1 MKMENKYYIYYTPK
15 EVGDILKVNYRKI
28 LDLIIIGKLS
38 AIRIGRQYRISENE
52 LEEYVKKKKEKGKR
66 VKAMKA
72 FI

>member
-15 EVGDILKVNYRKI
+15 EVGDILKLNYRKI

-52 LEEYVKKKKEKGKR
+52 LEEYLEKQKYK
-66 VKAMKA
+66 VHS
-72 FI
+72 

>member
-15 EVGDILKVNYRKI
+15 EVGDILKLNYRKI

-52 LEEYVKKKKEKGKR
+52 LKEYLEKQKYK
-66 VKAMKA
+66 VHS
-72 FI
+72 

>member
-52 LEEYVKKKKEKGKR
+52 LKEYLEKQKYK
-66 VKAMKA
+66 VHS
-72 FI
+72 

>member
-1 MKMENKYYIYYTPK
+1 MKMENKYYSYYTPK

-52 LEEYVKKKKEKGKR
+52 LKEYLEKQKYK
-66 VKAMKA
+66 VHS
-72 FI
+72 